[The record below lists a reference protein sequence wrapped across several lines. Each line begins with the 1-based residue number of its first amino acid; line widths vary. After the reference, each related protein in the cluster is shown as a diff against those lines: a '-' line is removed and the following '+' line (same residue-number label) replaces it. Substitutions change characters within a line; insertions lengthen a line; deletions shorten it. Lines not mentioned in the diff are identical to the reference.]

1 MKRKPS
7 VLSLMSATLLGAVL
21 VASSCKK
28 EVEGPGT
35 DDRALSATII
45 IPSNPTLSGVL
56 GTGHNVRDSI
66 RLTSTVSW
74 RLNGLVYVDSADVLI
89 VDAGTTIRGNLS
101 TGTGIPGGG
110 LVVCRG
116 AKILAQG
123 TATSPIVFTSAAT
136 TPQSGDWAG
145 VILLGNASSNHT
157 GRVQI
162 EGVPSNPPASATF
175 GGTVGTNDA
184 DNSGILRNVRIEYA
198 GFELTP
204 NNEINGLTFGGVG
217 SGTVVDFVEVFKSRD
232 DAFEWFGGTV
242 NASHLI
248 AVDPLDDMFD
258 ADNGYRGTV
267 RFALGLADTTRAD
280 VSQSNGFEVDNNSG
294 GTTATPL
301 TNPQFRK
308 VTIIGLPNQAK
319 AISTNRPPSGTGRYG
334 RAAQLRRN
342 TNFDIDSSIFMGFNF
357 GLSLDSTLGT
367 TPAKYRAAHATWLT
381 RTFTQAYFSG
391 GTPTTIAA
399 YITEGTGSTPATGA
413 GFAIAA
419 PGSFLNYAIADGNL
433 AYRTPNPNTNLLLAN
448 PFNRSSAANFI
459 PLAASPARQHGA
471 FPAGSNWVSGT
482 WARFQ

>member
-7 VLSLMSATLLGAVL
+7 VLSLMSATLVGAVL

-28 EVEGPGT
+28 EVEKGPDVTG
-35 DDRALSATII
+35 DRSLSATII

-56 GTGHNVRDSI
+56 GTGHNVKDTI

-74 RLNGLVYVDSADVLI
+74 RLSGLVYVDSADVLL

-101 TGTGIPGGG
+101 TGTGVPGGG

-123 TATSPIVFTSAAT
+123 TATSPIVFTSAAA
-136 TPQSGDWAG
+136 TPASGDWSG
-145 VILLGNASSNHT
+145 VIVLGNASSNHS
-157 GRVQI
+157 GRTQI

-184 DNSGILRNVRIEYA
+184 DNSGILRHVRIEYA

-217 SGTVVDFVEVFKSRD
+217 SGTEVDFVEVFKSRD

-301 TNPQFRK
+301 TNPRFRK
-308 VTIIGLPNQAK
+308 VTIVGLPNVAK
-319 AISTNRPPSGTGRYG
+319 AINTTMAPSGTGRYG
-334 RAAQLRRN
+334 RAAHLRRN
-342 TNFDIDSSIFMGFNF
+342 TDFSIDSAIFLGWNF
-357 GLSLDSTLGT
+357 GVSLDSALGS
-367 TPAKYRAAHATWLT
+367 TPAKYRTNAATWLRHT
-381 RTFTQAYFSG
+381 VSHAYFAG
-391 GTPTTIAA
+391 GSPVNISR
-399 YITEGTGSTPATGA
+399 YVSESNGTPATGVN
-413 GFAIAA
+413 FATAL
-419 PGSFLNYAIADGNL
+419 PFSVYNYAIANGNAAAASTAAIGL
-433 AYRTPNPNTNLLLAN
+433 PA
-448 PFNRSSAANFI
+448 PFSRSAVTNFI
-459 PLAASPARQHGA
+459 PNPGTPGATTAGGGA
-471 FPAGSNWVSGT
+471 FPSNWAAGNAFV
-482 WARFQ
+482 RLQ